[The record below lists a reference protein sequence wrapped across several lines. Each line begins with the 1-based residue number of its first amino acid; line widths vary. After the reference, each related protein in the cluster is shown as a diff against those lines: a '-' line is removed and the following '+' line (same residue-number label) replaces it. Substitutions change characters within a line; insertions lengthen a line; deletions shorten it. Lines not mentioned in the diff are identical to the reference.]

1 MSNRLILA
9 PLALAGALLGGSVP
23 AFAQP
28 APAPA
33 TAAPQSADGA
43 PPPAMHRRAKM
54 REVLSSLELTADQQA
69 QIKGFMKSF
78 HDSRQTATPETRKQ
92 LLAQIEGVL
101 TPDQQGKFEAGMHA
115 KATDQAPQ
123 PQQ

>member
-1 MSNRLILA
+1 MLNRLILA
-9 PLALAGALLGGSVP
+9 PFALAGALLGGSVP
-23 AFAQP
+23 AFAQA

-43 PPPAMHRRAKM
+43 PAPAMHRHAKM
-54 REVLSSLELTADQQA
+54 REVLSSLDLTPDQQA

-115 KATDQAPQ
+115 KAPDQAPQ
-123 PQQ
+123 GQQ

>member
-1 MSNRLILA
+1 MFNRLILA
-9 PLALAGALLGGSVP
+9 PFALAGALLGGSVA
-23 AFAQP
+23 AFAQA

-33 TAAPQSADGA
+33 TAAPQNADGA
-43 PPPAMHRRAKM
+43 PAPAMHRHAKM
-54 REVLSSLELTADQQA
+54 REVLSSLDLTSDQQA

-78 HDSRQTATPETRKQ
+78 RDSRQTATPETRKQ

-115 KATDQAPQ
+115 KAPDQAPQ
-123 PQQ
+123 GQQ

>member
-1 MSNRLILA
+1 MR
-9 PLALAGALLGGSVP
+9 
-23 AFAQP
+23 
-28 APAPA
+28 
-33 TAAPQSADGA
+33 AA
-43 PPPAMHRRAKM
+43 
-54 REVLSSLELTADQQA
+54 LSSLDLTADQQT

-78 HDSRQTATPETRKQ
+78 RDSRQTSTPETRKQ

-115 KATDQAPQ
+115 KADEAPQ

>member
-9 PLALAGALLGGSVP
+9 PLALAGALLGGSVA
-23 AFAQP
+23 AFAQA

-33 TAAPQSADGA
+33 AAAPQNADGA
-43 PPPAMHRRAKM
+43 PAPAMHLRSKM
-54 REVLSSLELTADQQA
+54 HEVLSSLDLTADQKA

-78 HDSRQTATPETRKQ
+78 HESRQTATPETRKQ
-92 LLAQIEGVL
+92 LLSQIEGVL
-101 TPDQQGKFEAGMHA
+101 TPDQQGQFEAGMHA
-115 KATDQAPQ
+115 KAADQAPQ

>member
-9 PLALAGALLGGSVP
+9 PLALAGALLGASVA
-23 AFAQP
+23 AFAQA

-33 TAAPQSADGA
+33 AAPQNADGA
-43 PPPAMHRRAKM
+43 PTPAMHHHSKM
-54 REVLSSLELTADQQA
+54 RAVLSSLDLTADQQT

-78 HDSRQTATPETRKQ
+78 RDSRQTSTPETRKQ

-115 KATDQAPQ
+115 KADEAPQ

>member
-9 PLALAGALLGGSVP
+9 PLALAGALLAGSVA
-23 AFAQP
+23 AFAQA

-33 TAAPQSADGA
+33 AVAPQHADGA
-43 PPPAMHRRAKM
+43 PAPGMHRRSKM
-54 REVLSSLELTADQQA
+54 HEVLSSLDLTADQKT

-78 HDSRQTATPETRKQ
+78 HESRQTATPETRKE

-115 KATDQAPQ
+115 KADEAPQ